1 MPFIKICGMTNFE
14 DASLACDL
22 GADAV
27 GFIVYTKSSRYIE
40 AAAAA
45 DIARRL
51 PERVLKVLVGVNLTD
66 VELKKIEYVW
76 TPDLWQLH
84 GSETA
89 EQVKSFKPR
98 RLWKALGL
106 PLEEG
111 LELESYDVEALLLDK
126 ASPSH
131 GGTGRTFDW
140 DLALELKKKVQKPI
154 LLSGGLNPNN
164 VVEAIQKVQPWGVDV
179 ASGVEASP
187 GRKDPEKLREF
198 IRLCLTQ

>member
-1 MPFIKICGMTNFE
+1 MTNFE

-27 GFIVYTKSSRYIE
+27 GFIVYQKSSRYIE

-140 DLALELKKKVQKPI
+140 DLALDLKKKVQKPI

>member
-1 MPFIKICGMTNFE
+1 MTNFE

-27 GFIVYTKSSRYIE
+27 GFIVYQKSSRYIE

>member
-1 MPFIKICGMTNFE
+1 MTNFE

-140 DLALELKKKVQKPI
+140 DLALDLKKKVQKPI

>member
-1 MPFIKICGMTNFE
+1 MTNFE

-27 GFIVYTKSSRYIE
+27 GFIVYPKSSRYIE

-66 VELKKIEYVW
+66 VELKKIEDVW

-140 DLALELKKKVQKPI
+140 DLALDLKKKVQKPI
-154 LLSGGLNPNN
+154 LLSGGLTPNN

>member
-1 MPFIKICGMTNFE
+1 MTNFE

-27 GFIVYTKSSRYIE
+27 GFIVYQKSSRYIE

-51 PERVLKVLVGVNLTD
+51 PERVLKVLVGVNLTA

-140 DLALELKKKVQKPI
+140 DLALDLKKKVQKPI

>member
-1 MPFIKICGMTNFE
+1 MTNFE

>member
-1 MPFIKICGMTNFE
+1 MTNFE

-27 GFIVYTKSSRYIE
+27 GFIVYPKSSRYIE
-40 AAAAA
+40 AAAVA